1 LNNRFR
7 ITDWLLLLACC
18 GFFFLWKL
26 SSFGLIGADEPRYAQ
41 VAREMLARCDWV
53 TPTLGGSAWLEK
65 PPLYYWQAMA
75 AYQLF
80 GVSDW
85 AARLPSVFDALVQVL
100 AVYWFLRRFRPGFE
114 LDGALMLATA
124 AGVVGYAR
132 AASMDMAL
140 AAAFTV
146 AMLAWYAWFESG
158 SRCHLAAFY
167 VFMALGMLAKGPVAP
182 FLAAV
187 VIVIFAAAQR
197 SVQIAWKTLWPPG
210 IAFFCA
216 VGLPWYV
223 LAQLRNPQ
231 FFRVFILEHNLAR
244 FGTNLYHHPEPFWY
258 YIPVTLLG
266 WVPWSVFVTVAL
278 AVAIWRFRNR
288 DVDTLHAF
296 LVIWMAV
303 TVVFFSI
310 SQSKLPGYILPAMPP
325 GILLVAEYVRGRF
338 TQKPMLAIAGFH
350 AALSGSLIFC
360 AFLVQYILL
369 QHRVPRNS
377 ASVVPLVVAA
387 ISAAISVLLLR
398 SGYKALRVVTL
409 VPAVMALAL
418 VLRFGAPILDETLS
432 ARPVANGLS
441 QFEPRHLPVAVFLVP
456 REMEFGLEFYRNQ
469 AVSRYEL
476 GQIPDGEHLVVAARG
491 FQKGIAKAVP
501 GRRVV
506 YLGDFVAQKVE
517 YFYVSAR

>member
-1 LNNRFR
+1 MNNRFR
-7 ITDWLLLLACC
+7 ITDWLLLLAFC

-41 VAREMLARCDWV
+41 VAREMLARHDRV
-53 TPTLGGSAWLEK
+53 TPNLGGSAWLEK

-75 AYQLF
+75 AYRLF

-85 AARLPSVFDALVQVL
+85 AARLPSVFDAFVLVL
-100 AVYWFLRRFRPGFE
+100 AVYCFLRRFRPGFE

-132 AASMDMAL
+132 AASMDMTL
-140 AAAFTV
+140 AAAFTI
-146 AMLAWYAWFESG
+146 AMLAWHAWFESG
-158 SRCHLAAFY
+158 SRWHLAAFY

-187 VIVIFAAAQR
+187 VIAIFALAQG
-197 SVQIAWKTLWPPG
+197 SMQIAWKTLWSPG
-210 IAFFCA
+210 IVLFCA

-223 LAQLRNPQ
+223 MAQLRNPQ
-231 FFRVFILEHNLAR
+231 FFHVFILEHNLAR

-288 DVDTLHAF
+288 DVDTLSAF
-296 LVIWMAV
+296 LVIWIAV

-325 GILLVAEYVRGRF
+325 GILLVAEYVRGRV
-338 TQKPMLAIAGFH
+338 TQKPLLAIVGLH
-350 AALSGSLIFC
+350 AALSASLIFS
-360 AFLVQYILL
+360 ALMVQYILL
-369 QHRVPRNS
+369 QHHVPRNNAS
-377 ASVVPLVVAA
+377 AVPLVVAV
-387 ISAAISVLLLR
+387 ISAVIIVFLLR
-398 SGYKALRVVTL
+398 SGYSALRIVTL
-409 VPAVMALAL
+409 VPAVMALGL

-432 ARPVANGLS
+432 SRPVANGLS
-441 QFEPRHLPVAVFLVP
+441 QFDPHHLPVAVFLVP
-456 REMEFGLEFYRNQ
+456 REMEFGLQFYRNQ
-469 AVSRYEL
+469 TVSRYEL
-476 GQIPDGEHLVVAARG
+476 GQIPEGEHLVVAAKG
-491 FQKGIAKAVP
+491 FQKGIAKSVP
-501 GRRVV
+501 GRRVA
-506 YLGDFVAQKVE
+506 YLGDFAGQKVE

>member
-41 VAREMLARCDWV
+41 VAREMLARSDWV

-75 AYQLF
+75 AYRLF

-85 AARLPSVFDALVQVL
+85 TARLPSAFDAFALVF
-100 AVYWFLRRFRPGFE
+100 AVYWFLRRVRPGFD

-140 AAAFTV
+140 AAAFTIS
-146 AMLAWYAWFESG
+146 MLAWYAWFESG
-158 SRCHLAAFY
+158 SRRHLAAFY

-197 SVQIAWKTLWPPG
+197 SMQIVWKTLWPPG
-210 IAFFCA
+210 ILLFCA
-216 VGLPWYV
+216 AGLPWYV

-266 WVPWSVFVTVAL
+266 WVPWSVFVIVAL

-288 DVDTLHAF
+288 DVDTLSIF
-296 LVIWMAV
+296 LMIWVAV
-303 TVVFFSI
+303 TIVFFSI
-310 SQSKLPGYILPAMPP
+310 SQSKLPGYILPAIPP

-338 TQKPMLAIAGFH
+338 AQKPMLAIVCLH
-350 AALSGSLIFC
+350 AALSASLIFS
-360 AFLVQYILL
+360 ALMVQYILL

-377 ASVVPLVVAA
+377 ASVVPLVVAV
-387 ISAAISVLLLR
+387 ISAMLIGFLLR
-398 SGYKALRVVTL
+398 SGYSALRVVTL

-441 QFEPRHLPVAVFLVP
+441 QFDAHHLPVAVFLVP
-456 REMEFGLEFYRNQ
+456 REMEFGLQFYRDQ
-469 AVSRYEL
+469 TLSRYEL
-476 GQIPDGEHLVVAARG
+476 GQIPDGEHLIVAAQG
-491 FQKGIAKAVP
+491 FKKGIAKSVP

-506 YLGDFVAQKVE
+506 YLGDFAAQRIE
-517 YFYVSAR
+517 YFYVSSR